1 MSFCAVQHSFM
12 VNTSTRRKS
21 MSQLMTKLL
30 ERLAEMFPQQD
41 YQSRLEQYLNSKHIQ
56 NVADIEHWT
65 RQYERNTEWR

>member
-1 MSFCAVQHSFM
+1 
-12 VNTSTRRKS
+12 